1 MHTLPI
7 FETVSKTF
15 GFVIERRFFTLL
27 RLIWLPMLLSL
38 AIGLIPAWYQYEAIG
53 FPPKPEAI
61 NALNEDPVFN
71 ILQLLN
77 TIVSFILGAMV
88 AISVHRMI
96 LLDDR
101 QPGVFF
107 YWRMTREEWLYILA
121 WVVYFILV
129 MIAFAIPIAA
139 HFYYIASHETL
150 REAAALI
157 AGATDADAAQN
168 AERIKRLFSDPRLM
182 IAICMSF
189 VFALIALARF
199 GLVFPLIVAEGRL
212 SFWRSWVLTRGSTLQ
227 LIGFWVV
234 VSIVTYALALLLVIV
249 LGAAV
254 AGMFA
259 AVYAGGQAG
268 GALGIVLLAVP
279 AIVSFLMYF
288 VIGITVFIAAMSFSY
303 RALADQNAA
312 EPEPLD

>member
-7 FETVSKTF
+7 FETVSRTF
-15 GFVIERRFFTLL
+15 GFVIERRFFSLL

-38 AIGLIPAWYQYEAIG
+38 AVGLLPDWYQFEAIG
-53 FPPKPEAI
+53 FPPKPEAMK
-61 NALNEDPVFN
+61 ALENDSLFT
-71 ILQLLN
+71 ILQILN
-77 TIVSFILGAMV
+77 SVASLILGAMV

-107 YWRMTREEWLYILA
+107 YWRLTREEWLYFLA
-121 WVVYFILV
+121 WIGYFILV
-129 MIAFAIPIAA
+129 MLAFALPIAA
-139 HFYYIASHETL
+139 HFYYVASNETL
-150 REAAALI
+150 KEAAAFL
-157 AGATDADAAQN
+157 ASATETDAAQN
-168 AERIKRLFSDPRLM
+168 AERVKRLFSDPRLA
-182 IAICMSF
+182 IAGVVSF

-227 LIGFWVV
+227 LIGFWVI
-234 VSIVTYALALLLVIV
+234 VSILTYVLVLLLAVV

-254 AGMFA
+254 AGMVVS
-259 AVYAGGQAG
+259 VYAGGQAA

-279 AIVSFLMYF
+279 AVVSFLLYF

-303 RALADQNAA
+303 RALAAPD
-312 EPEPLD
+312 EG